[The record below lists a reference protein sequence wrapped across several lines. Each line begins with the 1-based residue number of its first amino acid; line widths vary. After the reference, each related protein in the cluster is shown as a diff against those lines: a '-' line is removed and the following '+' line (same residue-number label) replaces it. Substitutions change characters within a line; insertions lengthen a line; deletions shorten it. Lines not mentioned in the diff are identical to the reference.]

1 MNTPSE
7 HINSLIEKRLTRRQV
22 LGGAVATAATV
33 SLGCE
38 KKNDKDSANKKSEN
52 GGKNQNDKSKN
63 SSEPFKG
70 STLGFEEI
78 EHDLDQE
85 AHVARDHKL
94 QVVVSWGDPMF
105 TDSPKFDVNQLTAEA
120 QLKQFGYNNDFVA
133 YLPLPLG
140 SNKSDHGLLCVN
152 NEYVSAEI
160 MFDGIEYATK
170 WKTMNK
176 EQTMVEMA
184 AHGHSVV
191 EIKKEN
197 GEWKVVLGKY
207 NRRLSA
213 LSTRF
218 DFSGPAAGHDR
229 MKTTDCPDGLQCTG
243 TLNNC
248 AGGVTPWGTVLIAEE
263 NFQGYFSGENLAGPE
278 KENYLNYN
286 VGRSKHSWHRFFRRF
301 NLDLEPNSPNLYG
314 WVVEFDPFDPAS
326 VPVKRTSLGRMRHEG
341 ATTALTAD
349 GRLAVYSGDDQA
361 NQFVYRFVT
370 KEKCNSK
377 DRNANRDI
385 LNEGVLSVAKYEA
398 DGSMKWLPLVHGEG
412 PLTGKNGFHSQ
423 ADVLIE
429 TRKAAKLLGATPMDR
444 PEDAETNPV
453 TGRVYVMLTNNTT
466 RSETNVAN
474 PRPQN
479 IHGHIIEMIPPE
491 VDGKIDHGA
500 ETYQWDIFL
509 QGGDPSEKETKAK
522 YHEQV
527 TEHGWLSCPDNCTF
541 DTKGRLWIATDGAPK
556 AAGFGDA
563 IYACDT
569 TGEGRALT
577 RQFFRGPT
585 GAEICGPCFTPDNT
599 TMFAAVQH
607 PGEGSSFAEPSTR
620 WPDFDEKLP
629 PRPSVIAITRNDGK
643 PID

>member
-1 MNTPSE
+1 MTQPAE
-7 HINSLIEKRLTRRQV
+7 HLSSLIEKRLTRRQV
-22 LGGAVATAATV
+22 LGGVVASAATV

-38 KKNDKDSANKKSEN
+38 KKATPQKQQTNYEDLPTGQ
-52 GGKNQNDKSKN
+52 GGSGDQKNTNA
-63 SSEPFKG
+63 
-70 STLGFEEI
+70 STLGFQEI
-78 EHDLDQE
+78 EHAIDQQ
-85 AHVARDHKL
+85 AHVAKDHDL

-105 TDSPKFDVNQLTAEA
+105 DDSPKFDANNLTPES

-133 YLPLPLG
+133 YLPLPQG
-140 SNKSDHGLLCVN
+140 SDNSDHGLLCVN

-160 MFDGIEYATK
+160 MFAGVEYKTK
-170 WKTMNK
+170 WKTMTK
-176 EQTMVEMA
+176 QQTMVEMA

-197 GEWKVVLGKY
+197 GKWNLVNGKW

-213 LSTRF
+213 LNTRF

-229 MKTTDCPDGLQCTG
+229 MKTTDCPDGRQCTG

-263 NFQGYFSGENLAGPE
+263 NFHGYFGGKIDGGPE
-278 KENYLNYN
+278 IENYKIYE
-286 VGRSKHSWHRFFRRF
+286 VGKNKHSWYRFFRRF
-301 NLDLEPNSPNLYG
+301 NVELEPNSPNLYG
-314 WVVEFDPFDPAS
+314 WVVEFDPFDPQS
-326 VPVKRTSLGRMRHEG
+326 MPVKRTALGRVRHEG

-349 GRLAVYSGDDQA
+349 GRLVVYSGDDQA
-361 NQFVYRFVT
+361 DQFVYRFVT
-370 KEKCNSK
+370 TAKCNPEN
-377 DRNANRDI
+377 RAANKNI
-385 LNEGVLSVAKYEA
+385 LDEGVLSVAKFDA
-398 DGSMKWLPLVHGEG
+398 DGSMKWLPLIYGQG
-412 PLTGKNGFHSQ
+412 PLINANGFQSQ

-453 TGRVYVMLTNNTT
+453 TGRVYVMLTNNNSRT
-466 RSETNVAN
+466 ETNHAN
-474 PRPQN
+474 PRPKN

-491 VDGKIDHGA
+491 IDGKVDHGA
-500 ETYQWDIFL
+500 ESYQWDIFL
-509 QGGDPSEKETKAK
+509 QAGDPAKEKVKAK

-541 DTKGRLWIATDGAPK
+541 DAKGRLWIATDGATNTS
-556 AAGFGDA
+556 GFGDA

-577 RQFFRGPT
+577 KQFFRGPV
-585 GAEICGPCFTPDNT
+585 GAEICGPCFTPDNK

-607 PGEGSSFAEPSTR
+607 PGEGSSFSKPSTR
-620 WPDFDEKLP
+620 WPDFDENIP
-629 PRPSVIAITRNDGK
+629 PRPSVIAITRHDGK
-643 PID
+643 RIG